1 MKVLMISGVFY
12 PKING
17 AVIAVSNMM
26 RSLSARGNQVTLV
39 TRRDKGSAPLENWN
53 GAKVVRVGR
62 PGYAVTARV
71 SLGFEQFRAA
81 LKIARADPPDVIHAH
96 GFTSLLAG
104 AALGISIGRPVV
116 VSFHGIQRLW
126 SAKARWRSE
135 TTLQFML
142 PFEKIL
148 LKLTR
153 RVLSQSELLKGIVL
167 QVYGVP
173 SSKVTVVPNPID
185 VRTFKYGLPQQ
196 GDRPIVLFVGSLMK
210 VHGPDVLLDSMPS
223 VLRSHPE
230 AKAVLVGK
238 GPLRGPLMERIAE
251 LGLGDSA
258 EMLDEIRD
266 PEELSEVY
274 RTSRVVVI
282 PLRYTGYIL
291 SLVGE
296 EAMASGRPVV
306 TTMTLDEELSD
317 FGVLKAGGTG
327 DSLGDVIS
335 SVLSW
340 DDARYEQV
348 SRSAR
353 EYAEKRFSFEAVGGQ
368 LERIYKEVILNASG
382 NGRVSSAK
390 RSTGAGS
397 SIGSVIALT
406 RSLQSYGE
414 GVGGQCSR

>member
-26 RSLSARGNQVTLV
+26 RSLSARGHQVTLV
-39 TRRDKGSAPLENWN
+39 TRRDSGSAPLESWN

-62 PGYAVTARV
+62 PGFALTARV
-71 SLGFEQFRAA
+71 SLAFEQFRAA

-135 TTLQFML
+135 TTLQLML
-142 PFEKIL
+142 PFEMTL

-153 RVLSQSELLKGIVL
+153 RVLSQSELLKEIITN
-167 QVYGVP
+167 VYGVP

-185 VRTFKYGLPQQ
+185 VRRFQYGLPTPRE
-196 GDRPIVLFVGSLMK
+196 RPIILFVGSLMK
-210 VHGPDVLLDSMPS
+210 VHGPDILLDSIPS
-223 VLRSHPE
+223 VLKSHPG
-230 AKAVLVGK
+230 ARVVLVGK
-238 GPLRGPLMERIAE
+238 GPLRGALLERIAE
-251 LGLGDSA
+251 LGLGGSVV
-258 EMLDEIRD
+258 LHDEIRD
-266 PEELSEVY
+266 PAELSEVY
-274 RTSRVVVI
+274 RASRVVVI

-317 FGVLKAGGTG
+317 FGVLKAGGDE
-327 DSLGDVIS
+327 DSLADSIS

-340 DDARYEQV
+340 NDAQYEQV
-348 SRSAR
+348 SSSAR
-353 EYAEKRFSFEAVGGQ
+353 KYAERRFSYESVGGQ
-368 LERIYKEVILNASG
+368 LERIYKEVIVDASG
-382 NGRVSSAK
+382 NGRVSPLP
-390 RSTGAGS
+390 RSSGAGS
-397 SIGSVIALT
+397 
-406 RSLQSYGE
+406 
-414 GVGGQCSR
+414 